1 MPAASKWPL
10 IQRARPPFF
19 VPLGARPAAP
29 GSCCAFRGSIE
40 PALQVSCRS
49 KELSGVTRE
58 RTSSVSP
65 LAALAQWQRHSMAT
79 APPLTRVLEGR
90 AADREERAS
99 RPSLPASPTYSPTP
113 SPYPSPPLYPFI
125 SLDGLP
131 FILPPLPLLFSPSL
145 LYPLIAP
152 WRQHPPGPAPLGI
165 TVVSTP
171 FLPILSTWL
180 SSSELSSA
188 GLVAMPRRRLEGRGP
203 LKAGERLAAQFSS
216 PAVTRE
222 CAALLF

>member
-49 KELSGVTRE
+49 KGLSGVTRE

-65 LAALAQWQRHSMAT
+65 LAALVQWQRHSMAT

-99 RPSLPASPTYSPTP
+99 RPGLPASPTYSPIR
-113 SPYPSPPLYPFI
+113 SFFPSPPLYPFI

-131 FILPPLPLLFSPSL
+131 FILPPPPLLFSPSL

-152 WRQHPPGPAPLGI
+152 WRRHPPGSALLST
-165 TVVSTP
+165 TVVSPP

-180 SSSELSSA
+180 SYRLSSA
-188 GLVAMPRRRLEGRGP
+188 RLVAMPSRQLEGRGP
-203 LKAGERLAAQFSS
+203 IKARERLPAQFSS

>member
-29 GSCCAFRGSIE
+29 GSCCAFRDSIE

-90 AADREERAS
+90 TAIREERAS

-113 SPYPSPPLYPFI
+113 SPFPSPPLYPFI

-131 FILPPLPLLFSPSL
+131 FILPPPPLFSLPPLPPNCPLEAAPSG
-145 LYPLIAP
+145 PRPA
-152 WRQHPPGPAPLGI
+152 QHHSCFTSFSPNPFNLVEFNRI
-165 TVVSTP
+165 EFSWVSSYARP
-171 FLPILSTWL
+171 D
-180 SSSELSSA
+180 
-188 GLVAMPRRRLEGRGP
+188 G
-203 LKAGERLAAQFSS
+203 
-216 PAVTRE
+216 
-222 CAALLF
+222 

>member
-99 RPSLPASPTYSPTP
+99 RRVSPPLLLIPPPHLPF
-113 SPYPSPPLYPFI
+113 PPLYPFI
-125 SLDGLP
+125 SPDGLP
-131 FILPPLPLLFSPSL
+131 FILPPPPLLFSPSL
-145 LYPLIAP
+145 LYLLIAP
-152 WRQHPPGPAPLGI
+152 WRRHPRGPALLST
-165 TVVSTP
+165 TVVSPP
-171 FLPILSTWL
+171 FLPVLSTCLSSTEL
-180 SSSELSSA
+180 SSSWVSSYAQPTARGA
-188 GLVAMPRRRLEGRGP
+188 GPPQG
-203 LKAGERLAAQFSS
+203 
-216 PAVTRE
+216 
-222 CAALLF
+222 

>member
-29 GSCCAFRGSIE
+29 GSCCAFRSSIE

-99 RPSLPASPTYSPTP
+99 RLGLPVSPTYSPTT
-113 SPYPSPPLYPFI
+113 SPFPSPPLYPFI
-125 SLDGLP
+125 SPDGLP
-131 FILPPLPLLFSPSL
+131 FTLPPPPLLFSPSH
-145 LYPLIAP
+145 LYLLIAP
-152 WRQHPPGPAPLGI
+152 WRRHPPRHAPLSAA
-165 TVVSTP
+165 VVSLV
-171 FLPILSTWL
+171 FLLILLTWL
-180 SSSELSSA
+180 SPTL
-188 GLVAMPRRRLEGRGP
+188 
-203 LKAGERLAAQFSS
+203 
-216 PAVTRE
+216 
-222 CAALLF
+222 

>member
-65 LAALAQWQRHSMAT
+65 LAARAQWQLHSMAT
-79 APPLTRVLEGR
+79 APPLTRVLKGR
-90 AADREERAS
+90 ATDREERAS
-99 RPSLPASPTYSPTP
+99 GTGLPASPTYSLHPLLPPPCPLTP
-113 SPYPSPPLYPFI
+113 SFPLMASHSSFLLRLF
-125 SLDGLP
+125 S
-131 FILPPLPLLFSPSL
+131 FLPPS
-145 LYPLIAP
+145 
-152 WRQHPPGPAPLGI
+152 
-165 TVVSTP
+165 STP
-171 FLPILSTWL
+171 
-180 SSSELSSA
+180 
-188 GLVAMPRRRLEGRGP
+188 
-203 LKAGERLAAQFSS
+203 
-216 PAVTRE
+216 
-222 CAALLF
+222 